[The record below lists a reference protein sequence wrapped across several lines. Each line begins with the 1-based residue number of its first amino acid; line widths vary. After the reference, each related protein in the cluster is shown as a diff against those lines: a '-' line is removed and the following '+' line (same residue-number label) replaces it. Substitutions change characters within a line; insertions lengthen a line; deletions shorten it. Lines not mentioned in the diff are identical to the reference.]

1 MNFTR
6 DTTFKELLV
15 TEDENSRQKA
25 VDYARA
31 TSELAGVKFSPETEA
46 LMKRFV
52 DGEITIETAIA
63 ISRARWGLPTE
74 SSN

>member
-1 MNFTR
+1 M
-6 DTTFKELLV
+6 

-31 TSELAGVKFSPETEA
+31 TSALSGVKFSPETEA

-52 DGEITIETAIA
+52 DGEVTIEEAIA
-63 ISRARWGLPTE
+63 LTRARWGLPSE